1 MPTNKK
7 LLKINLLFT
16 GDKRRAIKQTEN
28 DAKFIKGLLIFSLGT
43 LKFTETNSNILKF
56 YLGPEA

>member
-28 DAKFIKGLLIFSLGT
+28 DTKFIKGLIFSLGT
-43 LKFTETNSNILKF
+43 FKFTETNSNILKF
-56 YLGPEA
+56 NLGPEA